1 MHRAPLV
8 IPAFFRACVM
18 KQDHVAREGAVLTC
32 GTQGWLLAKRARI
45 FIRLP
50 RFELSDAS
58 VKSLST
64 VDALFVATRAN

>member
-1 MHRAPLV
+1 MDSTSLV
-8 IPAFFRACVM
+8 IPAFLGACVM
-18 KQDHVAREGAVLTC
+18 EQDHVAREGAVLTC

-50 RFELSDAS
+50 CFELSDAS